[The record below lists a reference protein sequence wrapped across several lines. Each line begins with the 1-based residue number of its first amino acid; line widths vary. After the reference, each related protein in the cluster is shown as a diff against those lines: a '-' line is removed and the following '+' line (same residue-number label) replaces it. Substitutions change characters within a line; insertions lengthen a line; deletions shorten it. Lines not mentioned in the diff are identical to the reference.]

1 VSYFEYEKIAR
12 EANIPPDKLQ
22 ELRQL
27 VRREFPQDDMLCE
40 LHLLRICTAIKQ
52 GFITIADAIQAE
64 PAIKRSVLSGMT
76 YSNEQ

>member
-1 VSYFEYEKIAR
+1 VSYFEYETIAR

-27 VRREFPQDDMLCE
+27 VRREFPQDDMLYE
-40 LHLLRICTAIKQ
+40 LNLLRICMAIKQ

-64 PAIKRSVLSGMT
+64 PAINK
-76 YSNEQ
+76 